1 MCWEQLAY
9 VLGEKDGNSS
19 ENQAFGLSCLREE
32 KRRAKGWGPL
42 EVAEFSA
49 SASY

>member
-19 ENQAFGLSCLREE
+19 ENQAFGLSSLN
-32 KRRAKGWGPL
+32 
-42 EVAEFSA
+42 
-49 SASY
+49 